1 MSSFFRVDHR
11 HSRAQFGDYDD
22 FATVLIEYV
31 VGVACR
37 CEICVFYLPARID
50 QFAVKGSDR
59 IDCLSVCSLLQDS
72 SLLVAGSRIVI
83 YILYL
88 VSTMMLGFHILG
100 VRTVEAAAY
109 CHMPV
114 TLWQRHSA
122 CSTSQFLALLLLGD
136 LGRILISVEL
146 WGFLLALKKFQSEC
160 LKDA

>member
-1 MSSFFRVDHR
+1 
-11 HSRAQFGDYDD
+11 
-22 FATVLIEYV
+22 
-31 VGVACR
+31 
-37 CEICVFYLPARID
+37 LPARID

-109 CHMPV
+109 CHLRGFV
-114 TLWQRHSA
+114 A
-122 CSTSQFLALLLLGD
+122 ALLWCCVVGLQHIPVEKASLTPPGSRFRAPSRLILSITDYLSLLPTFPGSD
-136 LGRILISVEL
+136 NCTQGVLVPWYG
-146 WGFLLALKKFQSEC
+146 
-160 LKDA
+160 